1 MSRKITVLVEST
13 QSKVVFE
20 SNATTLGELKNE
32 LREKQVM
39 YDSDCVFKE
48 AASKT
53 ILTSDES
60 ILPSNIPWKG
70 KVTNDLVFMVTAP
83 QKKIKSGAMDRKEA
97 YVRVKE
103 LGLQGKIQEHEGKNF
118 TQCATA
124 ILISYIENKEKKVAK
139 KTSKHTPA
147 PIAKE
152 KTVKSNPIQVIKP
165 TVQEVVESVTFCVL
179 KELIAEMVNKGV
191 LSKANADNI
200 LGVASGKPALPVERE
215 QSYDELAKQFDF

>member
-1 MSRKITVLVEST
+1 MSRKVTVLVEST

-32 LREKQVM
+32 LREKQVR

-70 KVTNDLVFMVTAP
+70 QVTNDLVFMVTAP

-97 YVRVKE
+97 YARVKE

-118 TQCATA
+118 TQCSTA
-124 ILISYIENKEKKVAK
+124 VLISYIEEREKNVAK
-139 KTSKHTPA
+139 KTPKHTPA
-147 PIAKE
+147 PVAKE
-152 KTVKSNPIQVIKP
+152 KVVKADAHTMPASGKEMMSN
-165 TVQEVVESVTFCVL
+165 L
-179 KELIAEMVNKGV
+179 RNLLDEMVSKGV
-191 LSKANADNI
+191 FMQHDADNI
-200 LGVASGKPALPVERE
+200 WGVANGQPALPVERE
-215 QSYDELAKQFDF
+215 QSYDELAEQFNF

>member
-32 LREKQVM
+32 LRERQVR

-48 AASKT
+48 AISKT

-70 KVTNDLVFMVTAP
+70 QVTNDLVFMVTAP
-83 QKKIKSGAMDRKEA
+83 QKKIRSGVMDRKEA
-97 YVRVKE
+97 YAKVKE
-103 LGLQGKIQEHEGKNF
+103 LGLQGKIQELEEKNF
-118 TQCATA
+118 TQCSTA
-124 ILISYIENKEKKVAK
+124 LLISYIENEEKVSKKVSK
-139 KTSKHTPA
+139 GTPKHTSV

-152 KTVKSNPIQVIKP
+152 KGVDVMSCLKS
-165 TVQEVVESVTFCVL
+165 L
-179 KELIAEMVNKGV
+179 LDEMVSKGV
-191 LSKANADNI
+191 LMQHDADNI
-200 LGVASGKPALPVERE
+200 WGVANGQPALPVERE

>member
-1 MSRKITVLVEST
+1 MSRKVTVLVERT

-32 LREKQVM
+32 LREKQVR

-60 ILPSNIPWKG
+60 VLPSNIPWKG
-70 KVTNDLVFMVTAP
+70 QVTNDLVFMVTAP
-83 QKKIKSGAMDRKEA
+83 QKKIRSGVMDRKEA
-97 YVRVKE
+97 YAKVKE

-118 TQCATA
+118 TQCSTA
-124 ILISYIENKEKKVAK
+124 ILISYIENEEKKAVK
-139 KTSKHTPA
+139 KTPKHTPA

-152 KTVKSNPIQVIKP
+152 KVVKADALTMPASGKEMLSNLRNLLV
-165 TVQEVVESVTFCVL
+165 
-179 KELIAEMVNKGV
+179 EMVSKGV
-191 LSKANADNI
+191 LTQSDSDNI
-200 LGVASGKPALPVERE
+200 WRVANGQPAFPVERE

>member
-1 MSRKITVLVEST
+1 MSRKVTVLVEST

-32 LREKQVM
+32 LRERQVR

-70 KVTNDLVFMVTAP
+70 QVTNDLVFMVTAP
-83 QKKIKSGAMDRKEA
+83 QKKIRSGAMDRKEA
-97 YVRVKE
+97 YTRVKE

-118 TQCATA
+118 TQCSTA
-124 ILISYIENKEKKVAK
+124 ILISYIENEEKKVVK
-139 KTSKHTPA
+139 ETPKHTPA

-152 KTVKSNPIQVIKP
+152 KVVKADAYTMPASGK
-165 TVQEVVESVTFCVL
+165 
-179 KELIAEMVNKGV
+179 EMVSNLRNLLDEMVSKGV
-191 LSKANADNI
+191 LMQHDADNI
-200 LGVASGKPALPVERE
+200 WGVANGQPALPVERE
-215 QSYDELAKQFDF
+215 QSYDELAEQFNF

>member
-1 MSRKITVLVEST
+1 MSRKVTVLVEST

-32 LREKQVM
+32 LREKQVR

-70 KVTNDLVFMVTAP
+70 QVTNDLVFMVTAP

-97 YVRVKE
+97 YAKVRE
-103 LGLQGKIQEHEGKNF
+103 LSLQDKIQKGEGKNF
-118 TQCATA
+118 TQCSTA
-124 ILISYIENKEKKVAK
+124 ILISYIENEGKVDKKGSK
-139 KTSKHTPA
+139 KSSKHTPA

-152 KTVKSNPIQVIKP
+152 KVAKADAYTMPASGR
-165 TVQEVVESVTFCVL
+165 
-179 KELIAEMVNKGV
+179 EMMTNLRNLLDKMVFRGV
-191 LSKANADNI
+191 LMQHDADNI
-200 LGVASGKPALPVERE
+200 WGVANGQPELPVERE
-215 QSYDELAKQFDF
+215 QSYDEFAKQFDF

>member
-32 LREKQVM
+32 LREKQVR

-60 ILPSNIPWKG
+60 VLPSNIPWKG
-70 KVTNDLVFMVTAP
+70 QVTNDLVFMVTAP

-97 YVRVKE
+97 YAKVKE

-118 TQCATA
+118 TQCPTA
-124 ILISYIENKEKKVAK
+124 VLISYIENEEKKVAK

-165 TVQEVVESVTFCVL
+165 TAQEVVESVTFCAL

>member
-1 MSRKITVLVEST
+1 MSRKVTVLVEST

-32 LREKQVM
+32 LRERQVR

-70 KVTNDLVFMVTAP
+70 QVTNDLVFMVTAP
-83 QKKIKSGAMDRKEA
+83 QKKIRSGAMDRKEA
-97 YVRVKE
+97 YARVKE

-118 TQCATA
+118 TQCSTA
-124 ILISYIENKEKKVAK
+124 ILISYIEDEEKKVVK
-139 KTSKHTPA
+139 KTPKHTPA

-152 KTVKSNPIQVIKP
+152 KVVKADAYTMPASGK
-165 TVQEVVESVTFCVL
+165 
-179 KELIAEMVNKGV
+179 EMVSNLRNLLDEMVSKGV
-191 LSKANADNI
+191 LMQHDADNI
-200 LGVASGKPALPVERE
+200 WGVANGQPALPVERE
-215 QSYDELAKQFDF
+215 QSYDELAEQFNF

>member
-32 LREKQVM
+32 LREKQVR

-70 KVTNDLVFMVTAP
+70 QVTNDLVFMVTAP

-97 YVRVKE
+97 YAKVKE

-118 TQCATA
+118 TQCSTA
-124 ILISYIENKEKKVAK
+124 VLISYIENEEKKVAK
-139 KTSKHTPA
+139 KTSKHTSA

-152 KTVKSNPIQVIKP
+152 KVVKADAHTMPASGKEMMSN
-165 TVQEVVESVTFCVL
+165 L
-179 KELIAEMVNKGV
+179 RNLLDEMVSKGV
-191 LSKANADNI
+191 LMQHDADNI
-200 LGVASGKPALPVERE
+200 WGVANGQPALPVERE
-215 QSYDELAKQFDF
+215 QSYEELAEQFNF

>member
-1 MSRKITVLVEST
+1 MSRKVTVLVEST

-32 LREKQVM
+32 LRERQVR

-53 ILTSDES
+53 ILASDES

-70 KVTNDLVFMVTAP
+70 QVTNDLVFMVTAP
-83 QKKIKSGAMDRKEA
+83 QKKIKSGVMDRKEA
-97 YVRVKE
+97 YAKVKK

-118 TQCATA
+118 TQCSTA
-124 ILISYIENKEKKVAK
+124 VLISYIEKKERAGENVSKK
-139 KTSKHTPA
+139 TPA

-152 KTVKSNPIQVIKP
+152 KVVKADAYTMPASGKEMMSN
-165 TVQEVVESVTFCVL
+165 L
-179 KELIAEMVNKGV
+179 RNLLDEMVSKGV
-191 LSKANADNI
+191 LMQHDADNI
-200 LGVASGKPALPVERE
+200 WGVANGQPALPVERE
-215 QSYDELAKQFDF
+215 QSYDELAEQFNF

>member
-1 MSRKITVLVEST
+1 MSRKVTVLVEST

-32 LREKQVM
+32 LRERQVR

-53 ILTSDES
+53 ILASDES
-60 ILPSNIPWKG
+60 VLPSNIPWKG
-70 KVTNDLVFMVTAP
+70 QVTNDLVFMVTAP
-83 QKKIKSGAMDRKEA
+83 QKKIRSGVMDRKEA
-97 YVRVKE
+97 YAKVKK

-118 TQCATA
+118 TQCSTA
-124 ILISYIENKEKKVAK
+124 VLISYIEKKEKAGENVAK
-139 KTSKHTPA
+139 KTPKHTPA

-152 KTVKSNPIQVIKP
+152 KVVKADAHTMPVSGKEMMSN
-165 TVQEVVESVTFCVL
+165 L
-179 KELIAEMVNKGV
+179 RYLLDAMVSKGV
-191 LSKANADNI
+191 LMQHDADNI
-200 LGVASGKPALPVERE
+200 WGVANGQPALPVERE

>member
-1 MSRKITVLVEST
+1 MSRKVTVLVEST

-32 LREKQVM
+32 LKEKQVR

-70 KVTNDLVFMVTAP
+70 QVTNDLVFMVTAP
-83 QKKIKSGAMDRKEA
+83 QKKIRSGAMDRKEA
-97 YVRVKE
+97 YARVKE
-103 LGLQGKIQEHEGKNF
+103 LGLQGKIQELEGKNF

-124 ILISYIENKEKKVAK
+124 VLISHIENEEKKVAK
-139 KTSKHTPA
+139 KTPKHTPA
-147 PIAKE
+147 PVAKE
-152 KTVKSNPIQVIKP
+152 KVVKADAYTMPASGKEMLSNLRNLLV
-165 TVQEVVESVTFCVL
+165 
-179 KELIAEMVNKGV
+179 EMVSKGV
-191 LSKANADNI
+191 LTQSDSDNI
-200 LGVASGKPALPVERE
+200 WRVANGQPAFPVERE

>member
-1 MSRKITVLVEST
+1 MSRKVTVLVEST

-32 LREKQVM
+32 LRERQVR

-48 AASKT
+48 AGSKT

-70 KVTNDLVFMVTAP
+70 QVTNDLVFMVTAP
-83 QKKIKSGAMDRKEA
+83 QKKIKSGVMDRKEA
-97 YVRVKE
+97 YAKVKK

-118 TQCATA
+118 TQCSTA
-124 ILISYIENKEKKVAK
+124 VLISYIEKKERAGENVSKK
-139 KTSKHTPA
+139 TPA

-152 KTVKSNPIQVIKP
+152 KTVKADAHTMPASGKEMMSN
-165 TVQEVVESVTFCVL
+165 L
-179 KELIAEMVNKGV
+179 RNLLDEMVSKGV
-191 LSKANADNI
+191 FMQHDADNI
-200 LGVASGKPALPVERE
+200 WGVANGEPALPVERE
-215 QSYDELAKQFDF
+215 QSYKELAEQFNF

>member
-1 MSRKITVLVEST
+1 MSRKVTVLVEST

-32 LREKQVM
+32 LRERQVR

-70 KVTNDLVFMVTAP
+70 QVTNDLVFMVTAP
-83 QKKIKSGAMDRKEA
+83 QKKIRSGAMDRKEA
-97 YVRVKE
+97 YTRVKE

-118 TQCATA
+118 TQCSTA
-124 ILISYIENKEKKVAK
+124 ILISYIENEENKAVK
-139 KTSKHTPA
+139 KTPKHTPA

-152 KTVKSNPIQVIKP
+152 KVVKADAYTMPASGK
-165 TVQEVVESVTFCVL
+165 
-179 KELIAEMVNKGV
+179 EMVSNLRNLLDEMVSKGV
-191 LSKANADNI
+191 LMQHDADNI
-200 LGVASGKPALPVERE
+200 WGVANGQPALPVERE
-215 QSYDELAKQFDF
+215 QSYDELAEQFNF

>member
-1 MSRKITVLVEST
+1 MSRKVTVLVEST

-32 LREKQVM
+32 LREKQVR

-60 ILPSNIPWKG
+60 VLPSNIPWKG
-70 KVTNDLVFMVTAP
+70 QVTNDLVFMVTAP
-83 QKKIKSGAMDRKEA
+83 QKKIRSGVMDRKEA
-97 YVRVKE
+97 YAKVKE

-118 TQCATA
+118 TQCSTA
-124 ILISYIENKEKKVAK
+124 ILISYIENEEKKAVK
-139 KTSKHTPA
+139 KTPKHTPA

-152 KTVKSNPIQVIKP
+152 KVVKADAHTMPASGKEMLSNLRNLLV
-165 TVQEVVESVTFCVL
+165 
-179 KELIAEMVNKGV
+179 EMVSKGV
-191 LSKANADNI
+191 LTQNNSDNI
-200 LGVASGKPALPVERE
+200 WRVANGQPAFPVERE